1 MKTKK
6 KSKLAI
12 VNIIGIFLNIALLIG
27 FDFVKGMAK
36 LYILIPLAI
45 IWLVSIGDC
54 YLMCNN
60 LTNKDESLANDNKD
74 DKNNNTLEYI
84 MISAFVFMIFV
95 NLFGLL

>member
-1 MKTKK
+1 MFKNYI
-6 KSKLAI
+6 SICAGS
-12 VNIIGIFLNIALLIG
+12 VIGA
-27 FDFVKGMAK
+27 AK

-45 IWLVSIGDC
+45 VWLVSIGNC

-74 DKNNNTLEYI
+74 DKNNNTLECI